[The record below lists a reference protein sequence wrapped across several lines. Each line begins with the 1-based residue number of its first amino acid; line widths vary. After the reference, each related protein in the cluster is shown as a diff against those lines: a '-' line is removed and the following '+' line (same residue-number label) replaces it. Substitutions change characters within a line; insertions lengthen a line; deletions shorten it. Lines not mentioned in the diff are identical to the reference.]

1 MSPDTRPLY
10 NTDDVSKV
18 ELVLPSYVLL
28 EAVIPDTVKALAVIL
43 AVVDD

>member
-18 ELVLPSYVLL
+18 ALALPSYVLL
-28 EAVIPDTVKALAVIL
+28 DAVMPDTVRAFAVIL
-43 AVVDD
+43 AVTSA

>member
-10 NTDDVSKV
+10 NTDDESNVAFV
-18 ELVLPSYVLL
+18 PPSYVLL
-28 EAVIPDTVKALAVIL
+28 EAVIPDTVRALAVIL